1 MSCHGGA
8 LVFIDSQRN
17 LLVSF
22 VVKLLILAIVIF
34 LYILQY
40 TLMSQKHEV
49 YVEEKQK
56 MKKTKKPRNKKSSTV
71 TVSAGLDVEEDS
83 NMEGWNWYFFHSI
96 KKCEGFCTRG
106 DNCNQNCIKNLVNT
120 SRSFPKYEYWYFFHE
135 GLFPLEQLKW
145 FSGSQ
150 LLRIQKKDT

>member
-8 LVFIDSQRN
+8 LVFIDSRRN

-22 VVKLLILAIVIF
+22 VVKLFIVAIVIF

-83 NMEGWNWYFFHSI
+83 NMEG
-96 KKCEGFCTRG
+96 
-106 DNCNQNCIKNLVNT
+106 
-120 SRSFPKYEYWYFFHE
+120 
-135 GLFPLEQLKW
+135 
-145 FSGSQ
+145 
-150 LLRIQKKDT
+150 